1 MLGET
6 KLVPPRK
13 GKNANYLSIKH
24 VYLRVARGDFL
35 ERMGQQF
42 LNYAGGAPKLYINRL
57 GLLPDTHGKKMKKSL
72 DSYPR
77 GEYNFAAD
85 ITKLSYD
92 ELQKQ
97 VENRRVLPTYA
108 GYGQDFAPL

>member
-24 VYLRVARGDFL
+24 VYLRIARGDFL

-57 GLLPDTHGKKMKKSL
+57 GLLPDTHVASYNYFLIKGSSDLLFTMSL
-72 DSYPR
+72 
-77 GEYNFAAD
+77 
-85 ITKLSYD
+85 
-92 ELQKQ
+92 
-97 VENRRVLPTYA
+97 RRAIISRAIWNSLR
-108 GYGQDFAPL
+108 

>member
-57 GLLPDTHGKKMKKSL
+57 GLLPDTHVASYNYFLIKGSSDLLFTMSL
-72 DSYPR
+72 RWAIISR
-77 GEYNFAAD
+77 AIWNS
-85 ITKLSYD
+85 L
-92 ELQKQ
+92 
-97 VENRRVLPTYA
+97 R
-108 GYGQDFAPL
+108 

>member
-57 GLLPDTHGKKMKKSL
+57 GLLPDTHDTRIPNTNTYLVVSAPDGNCPENAAFHAKERICRLSFRTVRRG
-72 DSYPR
+72 DSKVAR
-77 GEYNFAAD
+77 
-85 ITKLSYD
+85 
-92 ELQKQ
+92 
-97 VENRRVLPTYA
+97 
-108 GYGQDFAPL
+108 

>member
-57 GLLPDTHGKKMKKSL
+57 GLLPDTHDSSSL
-72 DSYPR
+72 KLWFVSCTLLNINEL
-77 GEYNFAAD
+77 GLCSSAKVSHWVVLSLLKD
-85 ITKLSYD
+85 I
-92 ELQKQ
+92 
-97 VENRRVLPTYA
+97 N
-108 GYGQDFAPL
+108 

>member
-1 MLGET
+1 M
-6 KLVPPRK
+6 PPRK

-57 GLLPDTHGKKMKKSL
+57 GLLPDTHDSSSL
-72 DSYPR
+72 NIWSK
-77 GEYNFAAD
+77 ACSLV
-85 ITKLSYD
+85 IIKQ
-92 ELQKQ
+92 LQLCSKTRI
-97 VENRRVLPTYA
+97 VTGIV
-108 GYGQDFAPL
+108 

>member
-1 MLGET
+1 MQKCDLLDET

-42 LNYAGGAPKLYINRL
+42 LNYAGGAPKIYINRL
-57 GLLPDTHGKKMKKSL
+57 GLLPDTHGL
-72 DSYPR
+72 
-77 GEYNFAAD
+77 E
-85 ITKLSYD
+85 
-92 ELQKQ
+92 
-97 VENRRVLPTYA
+97 
-108 GYGQDFAPL
+108 

>member
-57 GLLPDTHGKKMKKSL
+57 GLLPDTHDSSSL
-72 DSYPR
+72 NIWSK
-77 GEYNFAAD
+77 ACSLV
-85 ITKLSYD
+85 IIK
-92 ELQKQ
+92 
-97 VENRRVLPTYA
+97 
-108 GYGQDFAPL
+108 